1 MENMVFYQADTRGH
15 ADHGWLNTYHSFS
28 FAQYHDPKRMQF
40 GTLRVLNDDTI
51 AAGTGFGR
59 HPHDNM
65 EIISIPL
72 EGLLEHKDSMNN
84 TQIIKTGDIQVMSAG
99 TGIFHSEY
107 NGDKNKEG
115 KFLQI
120 WVLPNKLDVQP
131 RYDQITLD
139 PSKRINKLQQIVS
152 PNPKD
157 EGVWIY
163 QDAWFYLGKI
173 QNNHQV
179 NYKIKRKG
187 NGVFC
192 FLLYGEMKINNNL
205 LQKRDAI
212 GLWDLDAI
220 DLVSLSDDSEIL
232 VMDVPMK
239 NPI

>member
-1 MENMVFYQADTRGH
+1 MIFHKADTRGH
-15 ADHGWLNTYHSFS
+15 EDHGWLNTYHSFS
-28 FAQYHDPKRMQF
+28 FARYHDPKRMQF

-72 EGLLEHKDSMNN
+72 KGLLEHKDSMNN

-179 NYKIKRKG
+179 NYKIQRKG

-212 GLWDLDAI
+212 GLWDLDSI

-232 VMDVPMK
+232 IMDVPMK
-239 NPI
+239 NSI

>member
-1 MENMVFYQADTRGH
+1 MENMVFYKADSRGH
-15 ADHGWLNTYHSFS
+15 ANHGWLNTYHSFS
-28 FAQYHDPKRMQF
+28 FADYYNPERMQF

-72 EGLLEHKDSMNN
+72 EGALEHKDSMGN
-84 TQIIKTGDIQVMSAG
+84 TQVISTGDIQVMSAG

-107 NGDKNKEG
+107 NKNKDKEG

-120 WVLPNKLDVQP
+120 WVYPNKLNVEP
-131 RYDQITLD
+131 RYAQITLD
-139 PSKRINKLQQIVS
+139 PSERINKLQQIVS
-152 PNPKD
+152 PNPDD

-163 QDAWFYLGKI
+163 QDAWFYLGNIK
-173 QNNHQV
+173 NGHQV
-179 NYKIKRKG
+179 QYNIKRRE

-192 FLLYGEMKINNNL
+192 FLLEGNMKINDQL
-205 LQKRDAI
+205 LNRRDAL
-212 GLWDLDAI
+212 GLWDINSIAI
-220 DLVSLSDDSEIL
+220 SSQSDDSELL

-239 NPI
+239 SDI